1 MAYETQKCGVDGCPL
16 PSVSVRDDD
25 FGMEF
30 FKCHKC
36 GAMRIPNDELD
47 RLTVPPD
54 PIGTDI
60 SLPMR
65 VLFGMRDRWFQS
77 CLPGYEN
84 KEANILDFGCGD
96 GQFLQF
102 LGTRGFEKRHGLEVN
117 PERAAHALKRG
128 VNVHSDISAVW
139 NSASDQFDLIFIWH
153 ALEHLEFPVEVLRSL
168 FPLLAERGAI
178 IVGVPNQDSLQNRL
192 FGRMSSLVDYG
203 RHVWYWRQDYFS
215 WLDKKYD
222 DWNVVRVPGQNMEYE
237 LYSWLDS
244 LVSVLLG
251 KRNYVHMALKKGTTG
266 FVNKIIAATLCAF
279 FAPIAI
285 SFSVLTS
292 IFSDASSTITYRIAR
307 AT

>member
-1 MAYETQKCGVDGCPL
+1 MAYETQKCGEDGCPL
-16 PSVSVRDDD
+16 PSVSTRRDD

-54 PIGTDI
+54 PSGNDI
-60 SLPMR
+60 TLPMR

-77 CLPGYEN
+77 CLPGYQN
-84 KEANILDFGCGD
+84 KEARILDVGCGD

-102 LGTRGFEKRHGLEVN
+102 LGNKGFKKRYGVEVN
-117 PERAAHALKRG
+117 PERITHAQKRG
-128 VNVHSDISAVW
+128 VHVHSDLSSLC
-139 NSASDQFDLIFIWH
+139 NSASDPFDLIFIWH
-153 ALEHLEFPVEVLRSL
+153 VLEHVEFPVEVLRSL
-168 FPLLAERGAI
+168 FSLLTEGGAI
-178 IVGVPNQDSLQNRL
+178 IVSVPNQDSLQNRL

-215 WLDKKYD
+215 WLDDKFD
-222 DWNVVRVPGQNMEYE
+222 DWNVVRVPERNMEYE

-251 KRNYVHMALKKGTTG
+251 KRNYVHTALKKGATG
-266 FVNKIIAATLCAF
+266 FVNKIIAVTLCAILT
-279 FAPIAI
+279 PIAVP
-285 SFSVLTS
+285 FSVLTL
-292 IFSDASSTITYRIAR
+292 IFSDVSSTITYRISR